1 MGEQSAVF
9 EIIHTSLMH
18 EDTELSV
25 SAMCEIAGVSRSGYY
40 RWVSAAETRQ
50 RREEQ
55 DKADFE
61 LILAAYNF
69 RGYRKGVLGIN
80 MRLLHMGVIMNPK
93 KIRRLMHKYNLFCPI
108 RKANPYRRMAKA
120 LRTSNVAANLLNR
133 EFEAHGV
140 RCYRRN
146 QMTANRRAILS
157 ERRTKMAR
165 SPV

>member
-61 LILAAYNF
+61 LILAAWVY
-69 RGYRKGVLGIN
+69 
-80 MRLLHMGVIMNPK
+80 PK
-93 KIRRLMHKYNLFCPI
+93 ICVKNNEAVQNANQLRASGQRSHPMSACVHHSIPDGRSQGWREAPFIAAPARREHP
-108 RKANPYRRMAKA
+108 
-120 LRTSNVAANLLNR
+120 
-133 EFEAHGV
+133 
-140 RCYRRN
+140 
-146 QMTANRRAILS
+146 
-157 ERRTKMAR
+157 
-165 SPV
+165 